1 MERGEGSRWELGG
14 EARCRKKVGAWRRSW
29 VQEADWSLAEEL
41 GAGSRLKLG
50 GGARCRKQVGA
61 WRRSWVQEAAWSLE
75 EVIGMQP
82 GSMQVGG

>member
-1 MERGEGSRWELGG
+1 
-14 EARCRKKVGAWRRSW
+14 
-29 VQEADWSLAEEL
+29 LAEEL